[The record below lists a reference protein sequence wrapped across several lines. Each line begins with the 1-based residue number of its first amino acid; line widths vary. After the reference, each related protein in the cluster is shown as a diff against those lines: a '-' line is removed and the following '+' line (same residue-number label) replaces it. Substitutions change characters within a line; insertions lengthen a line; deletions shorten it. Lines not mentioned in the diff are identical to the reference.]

1 MALKESVITLLI
13 TFALILIVR
22 GSADSNKTQGK
33 KVKDDFEKTFR
44 TLLEK
49 KSKKMAED
57 LVKEVAE
64 EMSDMNGKK

>member
-1 MALKESVITLLI
+1 MALKESVIALLI
-13 TFALILIVR
+13 NFSLILLVQA
-22 GSADSNKTQGK
+22 SADSNKTQGK

-57 LVKEVAE
+57 LVKEMAE
-64 EMSDMNGKK
+64 DMSNMIGKK